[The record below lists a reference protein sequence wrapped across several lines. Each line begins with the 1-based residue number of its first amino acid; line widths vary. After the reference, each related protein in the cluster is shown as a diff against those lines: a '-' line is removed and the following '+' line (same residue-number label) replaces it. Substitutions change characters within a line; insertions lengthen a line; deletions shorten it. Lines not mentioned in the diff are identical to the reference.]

1 MLSSLYVRGVRQL
14 GNIDEQQLPHCPQTS
29 VSRAVE
35 NTTNWEYP
43 ACLFSLILNEKQIL
57 FARHIS
63 IYVVII
69 VRTWCPRSRKIGWA
83 AAVALPLNVGFQ
95 PIFCNF
101 SNFAK
106 IQLCNHIAFPKYK
119 TTFYRRF
126 WKANTVR
133 ATILGVYHSWR
144 HRTFL
149 KNLLRFFSFCWI
161 PDCGGRRAR
170 SFEKHIGILIITL

>member
-1 MLSSLYVRGVRQL
+1 MKLQL
-14 GNIDEQQLPHCPQTS
+14 THCPQTS
-29 VSRAVE
+29 VSRPLE
-35 NTTNWEYP
+35 NPTSCKYP